1 MYSMNASPLPSVF
14 DRPFRDVVR
23 QDARAAYGL
32 AADRI
37 YSPADGWGPLM
48 FGLAIYFNLDRR
60 FRARFLDGLPL
71 RYTSTMRG
79 PELRGADV
87 RARWKKTGNRLSA
100 PGEIAQ
106 PSDVLIELAALNM
119 AVQPGLL
126 DQPDLT
132 NWVIAHS
139 GNPGDGLLTIH
150 LAAPRLAGNGRIVG
164 WHESVAIFDAR
175 RPHLDL
181 PDLEAPGLP
190 EPIDMPELEI
200 DFRLDAPRVI
210 DGTADDEAAS
220 GVE

>member
-1 MYSMNASPLPSVF
+1 MDDASLPQVF
-14 DRPFRDVVR
+14 DRLFRDAVR

-37 YSPADGWGPLM
+37 YSPSDGWGPLM
-48 FGLAIYFNLDRR
+48 FGLAIYFNLDQR
-60 FRARFLDGLPL
+60 FQARYLDGSPL
-71 RYTSTMRG
+71 RYVTSNQG
-79 PELRGADV
+79 PELRSADV
-87 RARWKKTGNRLSA
+87 RTRWKKTGSRLGA
-100 PGEIAQ
+100 PGEVSR

-126 DQPDLT
+126 DQPEST

-139 GNPGDGLLTIH
+139 GNPADGLLTVH

-181 PDLEAPGLP
+181 PDIEAPGLP
-190 EPIDMPELEI
+190 EPIDLPDLEI
-200 DFRLDAPRVI
+200 GFRPDAPQVI
-210 DGTADDEAAS
+210 DETADGEAAS
-220 GVE
+220 GGE